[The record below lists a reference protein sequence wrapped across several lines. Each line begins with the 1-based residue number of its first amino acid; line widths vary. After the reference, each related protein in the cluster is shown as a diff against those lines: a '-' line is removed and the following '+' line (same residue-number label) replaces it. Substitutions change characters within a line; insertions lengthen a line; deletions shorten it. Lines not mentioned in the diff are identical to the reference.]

1 MITNWLRSLLSPGYP
16 GSRPDV
22 SGVSL
27 RWVRRLRFGN
37 GLRLG
42 VHPVM
47 GEPSTLPELGLPG
60 AARSILAQSWID
72 TARPTRLFSH
82 LVIASIPTRCLMIRT
97 RHQ

>member
-16 GSRPDV
+16 DSRPDV

-72 TARPTRLFSH
+72 TARPTRPFSH

>member
-72 TARPTRLFSH
+72 TSRPTRLFSH